1 MDCKKIIKKLAFSAF
16 WFIVAIILIALLA
29 LSVTALVLCFI
40 GIVQLLNGIFD
51 RGLFFFGLS
60 IIIIGLLGIASL
72 YYKKVIEFA
81 RKTIEKIQKSFDNAD
96 NKEAINA
103 KNQ

>member
-1 MDCKKIIKKLAFSAF
+1 MDCDKIIKKLAFSAF
-16 WFIVAIILIALLA
+16 WFIVAIILIALFA
-29 LSVTALVLCFI
+29 LSVTALVLFFI
-40 GIVQLLNGIFD
+40 GIVQLLNGILD

-60 IIIIGLLGIASL
+60 IIIFGLLGIATL
-72 YYKKVIEFA
+72 YYKKVNAFA
-81 RKTIEKIQKSFDNAD
+81 KKIRAKIQKNLKNTQ